1 MEETMRKLVEIV
13 IEACERDGNHE
24 LAKKLKAYQKEEHP
38 EEYIMPVKKVS
49 KKEAKKLYP
58 DLYPKE
64 AEFVIASEVSY
75 ESYTLKGK
83 PIKIKRVYVH
93 EAAPRARDMNS
104 WFKKGLKAKKI
115 LKYKLDEYSFRWIVW
130 YI

>member
-24 LAKKLKAYQKEEHP
+24 LAKRLKAYQKEEHP

-49 KKEAKKLYP
+49 KKEVKKLYP

-64 AEFVIASEVSY
+64 PKFEKASKVFY

-93 EAAPRARDMNS
+93 GPASGVRDRNG
-104 WFKKGLKAKKI
+104 WFKRGLKAKKI
-115 LKYKLDEYSFRWIVW
+115 LKYKLDECSFKWIVW